1 MGNHKEGKLL
11 LALPVS
17 SVDLFNLGQAVTAL
31 HSMRTIKIFT
41 AMLSRWRDDGSE
53 LCFQGSEA
61 VVKKK
66 QAQHQTEKMKEND
79 LL

>member
-1 MGNHKEGKLL
+1 
-11 LALPVS
+11 
-17 SVDLFNLGQAVTAL
+17 
-31 HSMRTIKIFT
+31 
-41 AMLSRWRDDGSE
+41 

-79 LL
+79 LLWYTLKERRITGLLDIFYRPVF